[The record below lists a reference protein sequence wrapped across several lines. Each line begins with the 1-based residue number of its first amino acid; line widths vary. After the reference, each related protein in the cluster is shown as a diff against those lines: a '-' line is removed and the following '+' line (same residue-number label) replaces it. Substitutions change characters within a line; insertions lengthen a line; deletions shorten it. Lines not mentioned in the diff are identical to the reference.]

1 MNVATILKHK
11 GSEVAWVGPDAN
23 LAGSCPPAGREAE
36 SAPPWCWIPSLKI
49 LGIVSERDIVRA
61 LAAQGPACLQMP
73 VASIMTSSV
82 STCRASDTID
92 QLMAQMTAGRFRHVP
107 VVEDGR
113 LLGIVSIGDVVKLKI
128 AESELEVSAIRDYIA
143 AH

>member
-11 GSEVAWVGPDAN
+11 GSEVAWVRPDAILQEAVQL
-23 LAGSCPPAGREAE
+23 LADKRIGAALVLDPD
-36 SAPPWCWIPSLKI
+36 LKI
-49 LGIVSERDIVRA
+49 LGIVSERDIVQA
-61 LAAQGPACLQMP
+61 MATHGPTCLQMP
-73 VASIMTSSV
+73 VTSVMTSSV

-92 QLMAQMTAGRFRHVP
+92 QLMSQMTTGRFRHVP

>member
-1 MNVATILKHK
+1 MNVATILKQK
-11 GSEVAWVGPDAN
+11 GSDIVWVGPDAN
-23 LAGSCPPAGREAE
+23 LQEAVRMLAEKRIGSALVLDKD
-36 SAPPWCWIPSLKI
+36 LKI

-61 LAAQGPACLQMP
+61 LAARGPACLQMP
-73 VASIMTSSV
+73 VASVMTSSV

-92 QLMAQMTAGRFRHVP
+92 QLMSQMTTGRFRHVP

-113 LLGIVSIGDVVKLKI
+113 LLGIVSIGDVVKLRI
-128 AESELEVSAIRDYIA
+128 AETELEVTAIRDYIA

>member
-11 GSEVAWVGPDAN
+11 GPEVAWLGPDASLQEAVRL
-23 LAGSCPPAGREAE
+23 LAEKRIGSALVLDTD
-36 SAPPWCWIPSLKI
+36 LKI
-49 LGIVSERDIVRA
+49 LGIVSERDVVRA
-61 LAAQGPACLQMP
+61 LAVQGAACLQMP
-73 VASIMTSSV
+73 VTSVMTSTV
-82 STCRASDTID
+82 KTCRASDTID

-128 AESELEVSAIRDYIA
+128 AETELEVSAIRDYIA

>member
-1 MNVATILKHK
+1 MNVATILKQK
-11 GSEVAWVGPDAN
+11 GSDIVWVGPDATLQEAVHL
-23 LAGSCPPAGREAE
+23 LAEKRIGSALVLDTD
-36 SAPPWCWIPSLKI
+36 LKI

-61 LAAQGPACLQMP
+61 LAARGPACLQMP
-73 VASIMTSSV
+73 VTSVMTSSV

-92 QLMAQMTAGRFRHVP
+92 QLMSQMTTGRFRHVP

-113 LLGIVSIGDVVKLKI
+113 LLGIVSIGDVVKLRI
-128 AESELEVSAIRDYIA
+128 AETELEVTAIRDYIA